1 MRIGTVVKLA
11 KEYMPDL
18 DEDRLIKAY
27 EFAKKAHEDQKR
39 NDGSPYIIHP
49 LSTCTILLDYKVDE
63 DTLLT
68 ALLHD
73 VPEDT
78 EYTIKNI
85 EKRFGKKVAYLVE
98 GVTKLSKVYYKHN
111 MAERQIESLKRLFIH
126 SAEDLRIILVKL
138 ADRLHNMRTL
148 EFVNVPGKR
157 LRISKET
164 LEIYV
169 PIANLLGIWEIKS
182 EMEDLCF
189 KYIYPSDYEKTRD
202 LVEASALQNDNILKS
217 TARKVK
223 NALKAKK
230 VKAKI
235 QARRKSLYSIF
246 KKMLYT
252 GKTFHDI
259 YDLIALRIIVKNVDD
274 CYRTLGVIHQA
285 FKPKHKRIK
294 DYIAVP
300 KVNGY
305 QSLHTTVFGI
315 DGTITEF
322 QIRTED
328 MHLESEYGIA
338 AHYFYDAKRRSS
350 KNKKE
355 SVPAAFT
362 KHAEWAKKVL
372 AIQKEVKNDYD
383 FVANLKFDV
392 FQDRIFSFTPKG
404 DVVDLPFG
412 ANAIDFAYHIHTDVG
427 NKAVSAEING
437 ERLPLATPLQTGDT
451 VKIITNNKSR
461 PKRDWLS
468 LVKTNHARTKI
479 KDHFKHQGSTQNY
492 KAGLKLLN
500 NELEM
505 FGQKKLKKVSS
516 KALQEVLDKFEVKDM
531 KKLVTAIG
539 EGSINVRNVIREFY
553 TPEELLGKPAV
564 MDNIQ
569 NEDMLSKDR
578 INRAM
583 SIVLGNEELSEKANK
598 DALRIYRV
606 DVSIDA
612 HDRVGM
618 LRDIAMKLSKLG
630 VNIYKVG
637 VRNAKKKDIKR
648 MDLKIEVYD
657 LDHFERAL
665 RAIRSIKDVVKVYRD
680 S

>member
-1 MRIGTVVKLA
+1 MRIGTVIKLA

-18 DEDRLIKAY
+18 DDERLLEAY
-27 EFAKKAHEDQKR
+27 EFARDAHGDQKR
-39 NDGSPYIIHP
+39 NDGSPYIMHP
-49 LSTCTILLDYKVDE
+49 LSTCAILLNYKVDE
-63 DTLLT
+63 DTLIT

-78 EYTIKNI
+78 NATIKDI
-85 EKRFGKKVAYLVE
+85 EKHFGKKVAYLVQ

-148 EFVNVPGKR
+148 EFVSIPGKR

-189 KYIYPSDYEKTRD
+189 KYIYPTDYEKTRE
-202 LVEASALQNDNILKS
+202 LVETSALQNDNILKS
-217 TARKVK
+217 TVRKIQSV
-223 NALKAKK
+223 LKSKRI
-230 VKAKI
+230 KAKI

-246 KKMLYT
+246 KKMLHT

-259 YDLIALRIIVKNVDD
+259 YDLIALRIIVTNIDN
-274 CYRTLGVIHQA
+274 CYRTLGIIHQT
-285 FKPKHKRIK
+285 FRPKHKRIK

-322 QIRTED
+322 QIRTET

-338 AHYFYDAKRRSS
+338 AHYFYDLSRSAAKD
-350 KNKKE
+350 KE
-355 SVPAAFT
+355 TMPAIFS

-372 AIQKEVKNDYD
+372 AIQKEVSSDYD
-383 FVANLKFDV
+383 FVASLKFDV

-404 DVVDLPFG
+404 DVIDLPFG

-427 NKAVSAEING
+427 DHAVSADVSG
-437 ERLPLATPLQTGDT
+437 EYLPLSTQLKTGDT
-451 VKIITNNKSR
+451 VKIITD
-461 PKRDWLS
+461 PKAHPDREWLS
-468 LVKTNHARTKI
+468 IVKTSHARTKI
-479 KDHFKHQGSTQNY
+479 KEYFKRQGSTKNY
-492 KAGLKLLN
+492 KAGLQLIN
-500 NELEM
+500 SELAM
-505 FGQKKLKKVSS
+505 FGYDKLKKPTS
-516 KALQEVLDKFEVKDM
+516 EVLQTIFEKFNVTNM
-531 KKLVTAIG
+531 KGLIVSVGDGT
-539 EGSINVRNVIREFY
+539 INVKNMIHGFY
-553 TPEELLGKPAV
+553 TDEELLGKPAV
-564 MDNIQ
+564 TDNIT
-569 NEDMLSKDR
+569 NKDLLSRHRMD
-578 INRAM
+578 RAM
-583 SIVLGNEELSEKANK
+583 SIVLGNEELSEKAAYE
-598 DALRIYRV
+598 ALQIYRV
-606 DVSIDA
+606 NVSIDA
-612 HDRVGM
+612 NDRVGM
-618 LRDIAMKLSKLG
+618 LLDIAMKLSRLG

-637 VRNAKKKDIKR
+637 VSNTPKKHVKK
-648 MDLKIEVYD
+648 MLLKIEVYD
-657 LDHFERAL
+657 LDHFDRAV
-665 RAIRSIKDVVKVYRD
+665 RAIKSIKDVIRVYKDR
-680 S
+680 